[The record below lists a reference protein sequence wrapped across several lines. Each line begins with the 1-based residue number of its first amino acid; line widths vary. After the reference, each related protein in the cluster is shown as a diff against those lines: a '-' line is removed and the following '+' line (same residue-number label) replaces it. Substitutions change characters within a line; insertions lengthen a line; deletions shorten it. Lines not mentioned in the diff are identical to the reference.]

1 MKKYRTREQAWA
13 DVFDCIER
21 FFNPMRRLS
30 TLGYICTI
38 DLEEAAKA

>member
-1 MKKYRTREQAWA
+1 MKVYRTREQAWA

-21 FFNPMRRLS
+21 IFNPMRRLS
-30 TLGYICTI
+30 MLGYISPI